1 MAKIIAGP
9 NLNVIK
15 SNTEVLSTLDLL
27 DNKAGIQYSGSSSS
41 PFTTLNNVAYAT
53 SLVNKSGI
61 ELGIDFT
68 NYANFVHF
76 GSAEERLSNFKDK
89 IEAIQYH
96 ESQSIVI

>member
-9 NLNVIK
+9 NLSVIK

-76 GSAEERLSNFKDK
+76 GSAEERLS
-89 IEAIQYH
+89 IR
-96 ESQSIVI
+96 